1 MTSPLRRHVWHCCG
15 QLALIV
21 LLTGCGR
28 VLLRPDSAAVEPLS
42 QVSERGKAEA
52 CRRTAEELASH
63 GREVHAIE
71 QLERARRYDPKIRG
85 VAHRLAVLLDRQGR
99 MDAAD
104 REYQIALEESP
115 RDASLLCD
123 YGFFHYEIGNLEEA
137 TQLLK
142 RALKQDAKHT
152 QALVNLGTVLAEQKK
167 YDEAWEAFS
176 KGVGPAAAHHNLGII
191 KARHGDI
198 EGARNHLS
206 EAIRRDPGL
215 NQAAAVLTELSP

>member
-1 MTSPLRRHVWHCCG
+1 MASRTYVPSYCVLFVVMT
-15 QLALIV
+15 

-28 VLLRPDSAAVEPLS
+28 VMLRPDSAAIEPLS

-63 GREVHAIE
+63 GREVQAIE

-85 VAHRLAVLLDRQGR
+85 VAHHLAVLLDRQGR

-104 REYQIALEESP
+104 REYRLAFDESP
-115 RDASLLCD
+115 RDADLLSD
-123 YGFFHYEIGNLEEA
+123 FGFFQYELGNLDEA
-137 TQLLK
+137 AELLRK
-142 RALKQDAKHT
+142 ALKQDGKHT
-152 QALVNLGTVLAEQKK
+152 QSLVNLGTVLGEQRK
-167 YDEAWEAFS
+167 YDESWEAFS
-176 KGVGPAAAHHNLGII
+176 KGVGPAAAHHNLGVI

-206 EAIRRDPGL
+206 DAIRRDPGL
-215 NQAAAVLTELSP
+215 VQAVAVLEELSR